1 MGGSYVSRYVLRDCR
16 RVRHHDMKV
25 RPVERCWLLVAWLL
39 VAEEN
44 ALANAMV
51 SASTANR
58 RVEQLS

>member
-25 RPVERCWLLVAWLL
+25 RPVERCWLLVA
-39 VAEEN
+39 EEN